1 MKEVKELTVSMNTRD
16 FTIDIPIEDDE
27 LIETIFGALK
37 QYVNRGF
44 SLRVK
49 ETYVTSLSDSL
60 KIITKIISGSAQMD
74 EWRIESKQLRS
85 IIKKANRPRPHQITW
100 KELWPCRFLIPECNF
115 QDLPSGSSSRP

>member
-27 LIETIFGALK
+27 LIETIFSALK

-49 ETYVTSLSDSL
+49 ESYVTSLSDSL
-60 KIITKIISGSAQMD
+60 KIITKIISGGAQMD

-85 IIKKANRPRPHQITW
+85 IIRKSK
-100 KELWPCRFLIPECNF
+100 
-115 QDLPSGSSSRP
+115 